1 MIRIILSA
9 CVAMTIAVTT
19 QAEGQRAGAFLLAN
33 AEVPEEPL
41 PLVPQMSGAQEKN
54 PWLAFVLSFVIT
66 GTGQFYNGE
75 NKKGVVM
82 LAGAVT
88 GFGMIVS
95 QIENDAIPEDNGV
108 VTAGAILALGS
119 GLWSMIDAPMSAN
132 RINREM
138 RQASFH
144 ITPVVTGDLV
154 AANLTV
160 TF

>member
-41 PLVPQMSGAQEKN
+41 PLVPQMSGVQEKN
-54 PWLAFVLSFVIT
+54 PWLAFLLSAVIT
-66 GTGQFYNGE
+66 GGGQVYNGE
-75 NKKGVVM
+75 TTKGVVM
-82 LAGAVT
+82 FAGGVT
-88 GFGMIVS
+88 GFVMIFS
-95 QIENDAIPEDNGV
+95 QVDKDASETNDGLVA
-108 VTAGAILALGS
+108 AGALLAFGS

-144 ITPVVTGDLV
+144 ITPVVTGDLI